1 MNKTARTVLLLFPVC
16 LSLLILAAHF
26 VRSGS
31 LIATAICVF
40 LMFGLFMF
48 KAPSARLVQ
57 IALFMGTI
65 EWISTAVAL
74 AAQRSAMGTESTRM
88 LVILLS
94 VAAVC
99 FLSIF
104 VFFTRT
110 LKERFELDK
119 EGTIKDDDPE
129 VERPSDG

>member
-1 MNKTARTVLLLFPVC
+1 MNKTVRTVLLLFPVC

-40 LMFGLFMF
+40 LMFGLFTF

-74 AAQRSAMGTESTRM
+74 AAQRSAMGTDSTRM

-119 EGTIKDDDPE
+119 DTTVNDDDPE
-129 VERPSDG
+129 VERPSDD